1 MTKMHSELVTLEET
15 QLENVAGG
23 FDFAKLKKLNVQVNT
38 VDIKDSVFQAN
49 GDINIVQSNENS

>member
-1 MTKMHSELVTLEET
+1 MHSELVTIEET
-15 QLENVAGG
+15 QLENVAGD
-23 FDFAKLKKLNVQVNT
+23 DFPKLKKLNVQVNT